1 LSAAPAADRK
11 LGGADSVAES
21 STGDWRGA
29 TLAKLR
35 QWIVQADPQAV
46 EERKWVKPSNP
57 QGVPVWSH
65 DGLICTGETYKD
77 HVKLTFARGASLKDP
92 SGLFNSSLD
101 GAVRRAIDLQQG
113 DTLDEKAFKALV
125 REAVALNEVSSKRK

>member
-101 GAVRRAIDLQQG
+101 GAVRRAIDLRQG
-113 DTLDEKAFKALV
+113 DRLDEKAFKALI
-125 REAVALNEVSSKRK
+125 REAVALNEVSRKRK